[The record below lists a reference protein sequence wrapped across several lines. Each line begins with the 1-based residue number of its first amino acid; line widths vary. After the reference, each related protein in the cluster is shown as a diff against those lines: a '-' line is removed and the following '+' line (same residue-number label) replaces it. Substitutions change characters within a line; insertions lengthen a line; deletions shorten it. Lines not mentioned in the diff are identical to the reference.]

1 MPALGEVFAMRNAA
15 NPEPLFCPDSSVGSG
30 WSNSKILETA
40 GIKNFD
46 AVNACLN
53 YGNGT
58 SYDDW
63 FLPSLAE
70 LKEVYN
76 AYKDGKIG
84 GTWHISSATGQVDSY
99 WSSSEVSNANAYSLK
114 FSDGDKWSGSRNKS
128 YTYVRPVRAFL

>member
-30 WSNSKILETA
+30 WSNSKILEAA

-63 FLPSLAE
+63 FLPS
-70 LKEVYN
+70 
-76 AYKDGKIG
+76 KDEFALIYTNIVANQVIPFTVKALFSNGNEYW
-84 GTWHISSATGQVDSY
+84 TSSAYAQGYAYYGTF
-99 WSSSEVSNANAYSLK
+99 SSSTLSTNRPRTYSGM
-114 FSDGDKWSGSRNKS
+114 S
-128 YTYVRPVRAFL
+128 VRAIRAF